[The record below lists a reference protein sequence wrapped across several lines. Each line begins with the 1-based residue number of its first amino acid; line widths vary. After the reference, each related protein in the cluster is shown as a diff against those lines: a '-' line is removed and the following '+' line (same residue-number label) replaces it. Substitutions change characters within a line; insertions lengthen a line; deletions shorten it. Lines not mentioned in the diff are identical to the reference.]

1 LHKKDR
7 ALLEMIQGYF
17 DGVGKISTQRDDSIK
32 YHVDSL
38 KNLTVVMDHF
48 DKYPLLTLKRANY
61 ELFKRVID
69 LMNRQEHLTLD
80 GLVKVVSLRGGMNTG
95 LSEKLKAA
103 FPAAVPV
110 ERPLVTDQE
119 IKDPHWLAGFTSGE
133 GSFFLQIS
141 TSPNRVGFRVKL
153 RYSITQHSLD
163 AKLITSFQEYLGCGG
178 VYIHSEN
185 AVVFVVTRF
194 SDIHEKII
202 PFFSKYQIQGVKAL
216 DFVDFCK
223 AAEILKSKAHLTSG
237 GLEQIRKL
245 KAGMNRGRKMS
256 T

>member
-1 LHKKDR
+1 
-7 ALLEMIQGYF
+7 
-17 DGVGKISTQRDDSIK
+17 
-32 YHVDSL
+32 
-38 KNLTVVMDHF
+38 
-48 DKYPLLTLKRANY
+48 
-61 ELFKRVID
+61 
-69 LMNRQEHLTLD
+69 MNRQEHLTLD

-119 IKDPHWLAGFTSGE
+119 IKDPHWLAGFSSGE

-216 DFVDFCK
+216 DFVGFCK
-223 AAEILKSKAHLTSG
+223 AAEILKSKARARGPCKTQRVSLTWHP
-237 GLEQIRKL
+237 
-245 KAGMNRGRKMS
+245 AD
-256 T
+256 